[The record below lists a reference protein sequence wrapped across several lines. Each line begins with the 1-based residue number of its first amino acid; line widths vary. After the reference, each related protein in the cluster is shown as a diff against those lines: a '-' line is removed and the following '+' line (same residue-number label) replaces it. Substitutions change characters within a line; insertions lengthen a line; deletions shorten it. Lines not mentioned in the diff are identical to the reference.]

1 MLANTIT
8 SAIALFAVA
17 ASAVPAPAAAPALD
31 TSALKKFNWNLTSI
45 TSSYTP
51 SGNYRSLDFT
61 VAFSAQTN
69 TTHCA
74 SGYGANG
81 NFGGVFQPCDNAAVT
96 FTSNLGISSVS
107 ISQLFIYNGAS
118 IRVNGSA
125 PLSLYGGSNC
135 KTNQVGGGICSQSQ
149 LTVPVGSATVITP
162 KNGN

>member
-8 SAIALFAVA
+8 SAMALFAVA
-17 ASAVPAPAAAPALD
+17 ASAAPAPAPAAALALD

-81 NFGGVFQPCDNAAVT
+81 NFGGVYQPCDNAAVT
-96 FTSNLGISSVS
+96 FTSNLGISCEFCSS
-107 ISQLFIYNGAS
+107 SPGPFRLILF
-118 IRVNGSA
+118 
-125 PLSLYGGSNC
+125 LLMSNAC
-135 KTNQVGGGICSQSQ
+135 CRFGVRFRENWTLIEMF
-149 LTVPVGSATVITP
+149 P
-162 KNGN
+162 